1 MADTT
6 ADRITAARRD
16 HRRTGYLGALRLDLG
31 TWLFLLPA
39 VLFFIGYQ
47 VYPIIRVVWISF
59 TDYQFLTK
67 DPANWVGFDNY
78 IAAMRDPL
86 MWKSLGR
93 AALFTLMFLPGT
105 IILPLL
111 LAILIDRVKTEWL
124 ATVYRVVLL
133 IPAVIPSTL
142 VFVLW
147 KWMYNFQSGPINHF
161 LVDTTGLF
169 TLQNAPQWLGGTNLT
184 LPSIALMEVWWGL
197 GYHTIFFLAGLAAI
211 PKDLPEA
218 ARIDG
223 ANEWQLFW
231 HVTLPRLAPVMMI
244 LVVLRFGTSMAVI
257 DEYLIFGGFNRDS
270 PTYTWTIFM
279 YDQAF
284 KLGLWR
290 QGFAA
295 AIGMIGS
302 LAMMVV
308 MMFLLRIFRSKG

>member
-1 MADTT
+1 MTSG
-6 ADRITAARRD
+6 ILARRGGAQAFSLAE
-16 HRRTGYLGALRLDLG
+16 HQARERRIN

-39 VLFFIGYQ
+39 LLFFVWYQ

-59 TDYQFLTK
+59 TDYQFLSQ
-67 DPANWVGFDNY
+67 DPANWVGLANY
-78 IAAMRDPL
+78 GAAIADPL
-86 MWKSLGR
+86 MWTSLWR
-93 AALFTLMFLPGT
+93 AALFTMMFLPGT
-105 IILPLL
+105 IIFPLL
-111 LAILIDRVKTEWL
+111 LAILVDRVQNQRL

-147 KWMYNFQSGPINHF
+147 KWMYNYQTGPINHL
-161 LVDTTGLF
+161 LVEVLGLF
-169 TLQNAPQWLGGTNLT
+169 TLQNAPQWLGGTPLT
-184 LPSIALMEVWWGL
+184 LPSIAIMEIWWGL
-197 GYHTIFFLAGLAAI
+197 GYHSIFFLAGLAAI
-211 PKDLPEA
+211 PKELSEA

-223 ANEWQLFW
+223 ANEWQVFW
-231 HVTLPRLAPVMMI
+231 HVTLPGLRPVMLI
-244 LVVLRFGTSMAVI
+244 LIVLRFGTSMAVI

-295 AIGMIGS
+295 AIGMIGA
-302 LAMMVV
+302 LV
-308 MMFLLRIFRSKG
+308 MMLFVTVLLYLFRRKG